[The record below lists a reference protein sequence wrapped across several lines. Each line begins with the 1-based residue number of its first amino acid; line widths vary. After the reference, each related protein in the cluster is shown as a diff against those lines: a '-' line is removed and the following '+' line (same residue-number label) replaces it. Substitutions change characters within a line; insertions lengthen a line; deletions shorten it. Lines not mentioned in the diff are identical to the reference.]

1 MRDLVSVIVPVYNV
15 APYLPRC
22 LKSLTEQTYRNIE
35 IILVDDGSTDASGAI
50 CDLWADRDERIRVFH
65 KPNGGLSDARNWGLE
80 RAEGAYVCFVDSDDW
95 CGSRYIEIMLGALLE
110 TDSDLVECDYVC
122 VEDDAAVIPD
132 DQDRYDHQLYTDRDC
147 FHKFLTNVFFVSV
160 CNKLYRRSLLE
171 NAPFM
176 LGVYHEDE
184 YWTYRIFSRAR
195 RACRLQYTG
204 YYYYQRQGSIVHTTP
219 SCKRLNDA
227 FRAGRERVDYIEAQ
241 YPEYAS
247 IGYSKMMYTCMYLFG
262 EAEHIDFPQ
271 KHVMQRALV
280 SYSRVMLR
288 KYLTK
293 GQLRREMWRFCCF
306 CLFPKGYCRLNY

>member
-50 CDLWADRDERIRVFH
+50 CDLWADRDERIRVLH

-80 RAEGAYVCFVDSDDW
+80 RSEGAYVCFVDSDDW

-122 VEDDAAVIPD
+122 VEDDTAVPSD

-160 CNKLYRRSLLE
+160 CNKLYRRVLVE
-171 NAPFM
+171 NAPFR

-227 FRAGRERVDYIEAQ
+227 FRAGRERIEFIEAQ
-241 YPEYAS
+241 YPEYAA
-247 IGYSKMMYTCMYLFG
+247 IGYSKMMYTCMYLFSESG
-262 EAEHIDFPQ
+262 RGFFPQ
-271 KHVMQRALV
+271 QHAVQRELV
-280 SYSRVMLR
+280 SYFRVMLR
-288 KYLTK
+288 KYLK
-293 GQLRREMWRFCCF
+293 RGQYRLEMWRFCCF